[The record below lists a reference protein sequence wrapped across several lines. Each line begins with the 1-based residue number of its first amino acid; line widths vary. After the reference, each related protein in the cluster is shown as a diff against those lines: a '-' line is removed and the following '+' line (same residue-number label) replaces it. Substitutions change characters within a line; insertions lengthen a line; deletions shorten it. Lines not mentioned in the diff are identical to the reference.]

1 MGSESL
7 RISEDESRGV
17 MKQRKKFD
25 QVNVIP
31 LIDILLVLLVMVI
44 TTATFIKQGILPI
57 ELPDAKSSDKKEDK
71 KEFDIYITKNGK
83 YHLDKK
89 EISLEDL
96 EAKLAS
102 IDRDQTVVLRSDK
115 EASFQY
121 FVSIM
126 DILKKLEHK
135 QLYIVTKE

>member
-1 MGSESL
+1 
-7 RISEDESRGV
+7 V
-17 MKQRKKFD
+17 KQRKKFD
-25 QVNVIP
+25 QINVIP

-57 ELPDAKSSDKKEDK
+57 ELPDAKSSDKKQDN
-71 KEFDIYITKNGK
+71 KELNIYITKDGA

-89 EISLEDL
+89 AISLEDL
-96 EAKLAS
+96 ATKLSS
-102 IDRDQTVVLRSDK
+102 IDKEQTVVLRSDK
-115 EASFQY
+115 DASFQH
-121 FVSIM
+121 FVSVM

>member
-1 MGSESL
+1 
-7 RISEDESRGV
+7 

-25 QVNVIP
+25 QINVIP

-57 ELPDAKSSDKKEDK
+57 ELPEAKSSDKKDDQ
-71 KEFDIYITKNGK
+71 KEFDIYITKEGK

-89 EISLEDL
+89 EIPLDDL

-102 IDRDQTVVLRSDK
+102 IDKEQTVVLRSDK
-115 EASFQY
+115 EADFQY
-121 FVSIM
+121 FVNVM
-126 DILKKLEHK
+126 DILKKLDHK

>member
-1 MGSESL
+1 
-7 RISEDESRGV
+7 
-17 MKQRKKFD
+17 MKHRKKFD

-57 ELPDAKSSDKKEDK
+57 ELPDAKASDKKEDK
-71 KEFDIYITKNGK
+71 KEFDIYITKDGK

-89 EISLEDL
+89 EISLADL
-96 EAKLAS
+96 EAKLNTIAK
-102 IDRDQTVVLRSDK
+102 DETVVLRSDK
-115 EASFQY
+115 DASFQH
-121 FVSIM
+121 FVSVM
-126 DILKKLEHK
+126 DILKKLQHE

>member
-1 MGSESL
+1 
-7 RISEDESRGV
+7 
-17 MKQRKKFD
+17 MKHRKKFD

-57 ELPDAKSSDKKEDK
+57 ELPEAKASDKKEDK
-71 KEFDIYITKNGK
+71 KEFDIYITKEGK

-89 EISLEDL
+89 EVSLSEL
-96 EAKLAS
+96 ESKLQEVGK
-102 IDRDQTVVLRSDK
+102 DETVVLRSDK
-115 EASFQY
+115 DASFQH
-121 FVSIM
+121 FVTVM

>member
-1 MGSESL
+1 
-7 RISEDESRGV
+7 

-25 QVNVIP
+25 QINVIP
-31 LIDILLVLLVMVI
+31 MIDILLVLLVMVI

-57 ELPDAKSSDKKEDK
+57 ELPDAKSSEKKDDK
-71 KEFDIYITKNGK
+71 KEFDIYITKEGK

-89 EISLEDL
+89 EISIADL
-96 EAKLAS
+96 EAKLAEIS
-102 IDRDQTVVLRSDK
+102 KERTVVLRSDK
-115 EASFQY
+115 EANFQH
-121 FVSIM
+121 FVTVM

>member
-1 MGSESL
+1 
-7 RISEDESRGV
+7 

-71 KEFDIYITKNGK
+71 KEFDIYITKEGK

-89 EISLEDL
+89 EISLADL
-96 EAKLAS
+96 EVKLQSVAK
-102 IDRDQTVVLRSDK
+102 DETVVLRSDK
-115 EASFQY
+115 DASFQH
-121 FVSIM
+121 FVSVM
-126 DILKKLEHK
+126 DILKKLEHE

>member
-1 MGSESL
+1 
-7 RISEDESRGV
+7 
-17 MKQRKKFD
+17 MKHRKKFD

-71 KEFDIYITKNGK
+71 KEFDIYITKEGK

-89 EISLEDL
+89 EISLSEL
-96 EAKLAS
+96 ERKLQEVS
-102 IDRDQTVVLRSDK
+102 KDETVVLRSDK
-115 EASFQY
+115 DASFQH
-121 FVSIM
+121 FVTVM

>member
-1 MGSESL
+1 
-7 RISEDESRGV
+7 

-71 KEFDIYITKNGK
+71 KEFDIYITKEGK

-89 EISLEDL
+89 EISIEDL
-96 EAKLAS
+96 EVKLQSVAK
-102 IDRDQTVVLRSDK
+102 DETVVLRSDK
-115 EASFQY
+115 DASFQH
-121 FVSIM
+121 FVSVM
-126 DILKKLEHK
+126 DILKKLEHE

>member
-1 MGSESL
+1 
-7 RISEDESRGV
+7 

-25 QVNVIP
+25 QINVIP

-57 ELPDAKSSDKKEDK
+57 ELPDAKTADKKDDQ
-71 KEFDIYITKNGK
+71 KEFDIYITKEGR
-83 YHLDKK
+83 YHLDKN
-89 EISLEDL
+89 EISLSDL
-96 EAKLAS
+96 EAKLQS
-102 IDRDQTVVLRSDK
+102 IGKEQTVVLRSDK
-115 EASFQY
+115 EANFQY
-121 FVSIM
+121 FVNVM

>member
-1 MGSESL
+1 
-7 RISEDESRGV
+7 

-57 ELPDAKSSDKKEDK
+57 ELPDAKSSEKKEDK
-71 KEFDIYITKNGK
+71 KEFDIYITKDGK

-89 EISLEDL
+89 EISIADL
-96 EAKLAS
+96 ESRLAAIS
-102 IDRDQTVVLRSDK
+102 KDQTVVLRSDK
-115 EASFQY
+115 EASFQH
-121 FVSIM
+121 FVSVM
-126 DILKKLEHK
+126 DILKKLKHK

>member
-1 MGSESL
+1 M
-7 RISEDESRGV
+7 RH
-17 MKQRKKFD
+17 RKKFD

-57 ELPDAKSSDKKEDK
+57 ELPEAKASEKKEDK
-71 KEFDIYITKNGK
+71 KEFDIYITKDGK
-83 YHLDKK
+83 YHFDKK
-89 EISLEDL
+89 EISIGDL
-96 EAKLAS
+96 ESKLS
-102 IDRDQTVVLRSDK
+102 EIDKDQTVVLRSDK
-115 EASFQY
+115 DASFQH
-121 FVSIM
+121 FVSVM

>member
-1 MGSESL
+1 M
-7 RISEDESRGV
+7 RH
-17 MKQRKKFD
+17 RKKFD

-57 ELPDAKSSDKKEDK
+57 ELPDAKSSDKKQDK
-71 KEFDIYITKNGK
+71 KEFDIYITKDGK

-89 EISLEDL
+89 EISITDL
-96 EAKLAS
+96 ESKLSS
-102 IDRDQTVVLRSDK
+102 IDKDQTVVLRSDK
-115 EASFQY
+115 DASFQH
-121 FVSIM
+121 FVTIM
-126 DILKKLEHK
+126 DILKKLQHE

>member
-1 MGSESL
+1 
-7 RISEDESRGV
+7 

-25 QVNVIP
+25 QINVIP

-57 ELPDAKSSDKKEDK
+57 ELPEAKASDKKEDQ
-71 KEFDIYITKNGK
+71 KEFDIYITKEGK

-89 EISLEDL
+89 EISIADL
-96 EAKLAS
+96 EERLKS
-102 IDRDQTVVLRSDK
+102 IDPEQTVVLRSDK
-115 EASFQY
+115 DASFQH
-121 FVSIM
+121 FVTVM
-126 DILKKLEHK
+126 DMLKRLEHK